1 MDILGYA
8 ASCAVLATFLTQT
21 MKPLRLIAILSN
33 VLFLSYGYL
42 QHIYPV
48 FFLHLVLLPINSWRL
63 LALHYG
69 QCARSYVL
77 QPASA
82 AAIGSR
88 SFIPWLVVG
97 LLAGLLGPFTAFTA
111 MAEPTSVRE
120 LADHLIIECQSTANA
135 VAVRLTGKSHSK
147 TYGKSRGLIP
157 DQSPERLLVHTSEYR
172 T

>member
-48 FFLHLVLLPINSWRL
+48 FFLHLILLPINSWRL
-63 LALHYG
+63 FALHYAESG
-69 QCARSYVL
+69 RPNIL

-88 SFIPWLVVG
+88 FFIPWLTVG
-97 LLAGLLGPFTAFTA
+97 MLAGLLGPFTVFTA
-111 MAEPTSVRE
+111 MAEPMSVRA
-120 LADHLIIECQSTANA
+120 LAHHVRIECQSTANA
-135 VAVRLTGKSHSK
+135 LAVRLGAK
-147 TYGKSRGLIP
+147 TDDTHRGLIP

>member
-21 MKPLRLIAILSN
+21 MKPLRLVAILSN

-69 QCARSYVL
+69 RCARSYIL
-77 QPASA
+77 QPASV

-88 SFIPWLVVG
+88 SFIPWLVAGV
-97 LLAGLLGPFTAFTA
+97 LAGLFGPFTVFTA

-135 VAVRLTGKSHSK
+135 LAVRLTGKSSGN
-147 TYGKSRGLIP
+147 TYAPYRGLIP
-157 DQSPERLLVHTSEYR
+157 DQSPERILIRTSEYR